1 MIGVFMLFRRCALR
15 LMHRTCVVPEPI
27 ALLLLIGAFG
37 HIVFPLKAEL
47 QLHILSADS
56 RLQPLLLR
64 PVWAFPYVL
73 VALLGVYNDRD
84 ET

>member
-1 MIGVFMLFRRCALR
+1 VFLCFFAVVRCDLCIG
-15 LMHRTCVVPEPI
+15 HVVPEPF
-27 ALLLLIGAFG
+27 ALLLLLGAFG